1 MEAVKQDLLWEAAL
15 TACYGDT
22 QPVLTASERRKL
34 GKLLNELREI
44 NATPEDLIARAK
56 QYSKVMPKD
65 CILTLAG
72 LVNNWARCKPPETQ
86 KRGTASYHELYKSP
100 DWMHSK

>member
-1 MEAVKQDLLWEAAL
+1 MKQDVLWEATM
-15 TACYGDT
+15 TAIYGDKT
-22 QPVLTASERRKL
+22 PVLTQSERKKI

-56 QYSKVMPKD
+56 QYHKVMPKD

-72 LVNNWARCKPPETQ
+72 LVNNWSRCKPPERQ
-86 KRGTASYHELYKSP
+86 SRGTASYHELYVSP
-100 DWMHSK
+100 DWARK

>member
-1 MEAVKQDLLWEAAL
+1 MAKEDLLWSAAM
-15 TACYGDT
+15 TAIYGDKT
-22 QPVLTASERRKL
+22 PVLTQSERKKI

-56 QYSKVMPKD
+56 RYPKVMPKD

-72 LVNNWARCKPPETQ
+72 LVNNWARCKPTE
-86 KRGTASYHELYKSP
+86 KRQATSSHAMHDMWQAP
-100 DWMHSK
+100 DWMK

>member
-1 MEAVKQDLLWEAAL
+1 MKQDPLWEAAL

-22 QPVLTASERRKL
+22 QPVLTASERRKI
-34 GKLLNELREI
+34 GKLLKELREI

-56 QYSKVMPKD
+56 HYSKVMPKD

-72 LVNNWARCKPPETQ
+72 LVNNWSRCKPPETQ
-86 KRGTASYHELYKSP
+86 KRGTASYHELYVSP
-100 DWMHSK
+100 DWARSK